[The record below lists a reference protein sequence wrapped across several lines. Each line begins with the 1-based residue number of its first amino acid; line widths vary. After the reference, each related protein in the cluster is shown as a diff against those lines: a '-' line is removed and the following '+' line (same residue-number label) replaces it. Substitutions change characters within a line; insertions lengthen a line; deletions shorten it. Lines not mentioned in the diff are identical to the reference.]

1 MAKMLYIGFKLRSIT
16 SWLAEII
23 LKLLTCPI
31 VVLDFLPG
39 ELCFL
44 NPGIRPVQLLLD
56 DILAQDDIG
65 IFPVEV
71 FNLIADSGQGI
82 GELLAIV
89 YVVQNVSELLINSR
103 LLHVSQDN
111 ELLGFVVVDGCFEL
125 DYLLEVG
132 SGFL

>member
-16 SWLAEII
+16 SWLAEVI

>member
-71 FNLIADSGQGI
+71 FNLIADSGQRV

>member
-71 FNLIADSGQGI
+71 FNLIADSGQRV

-111 ELLGFVVVDGCFEL
+111 ELLGLVVVDRCFEL
-125 DYLLEVG
+125 DYLLEVS